1 MVPLAYLLSSII
13 IDIALTYN
21 NLRRYDIITLTTT
34 HFGIFATSVMR
45 AQKLIDLP
53 TLHLTL
59 AKSVN
64 PKSAILAIS
73 LDANVIIDDGPN
85 VMVPE
90 CNGITF

>member
-13 IDIALTYN
+13 DIALTYN
-21 NLRRYDIITLTTT
+21 IIIYEDILTLTTT

-45 AQKLIDLP
+45 PQKLIDLP